1 MTMRKPKRSRRG
13 DQRQSAPDH
22 SAGAGTGSEGEQDNH
37 DYTVGYGQPPKQHRF
52 KPGES
57 GNPKGRPKGKPN
69 FQTSIQRALERQLNV
84 KVNGKVRSM
93 MASEAIVEVHV
104 QKALKGDGRA
114 AELILRL
121 MRDHGSSEKDDDA
134 IEVLT
139 DAQEADLADLLD
151 RLGDA
156 SADAT
161 KVPVGKGRAGR
172 ADDAI

>member
-1 MTMRKPKRSRRG
+1 MTMRGPKRSKLG
-13 DQRQSAPDH
+13 DQRQPASDH
-22 SAGAGTGSEGEQDNH
+22 RAGAGTGSEGEQGND
-37 DYTVGYGQPPKQHRF
+37 DYTVGYGRPPKQHRF
-52 KPGES
+52 KPGQS

-69 FQTSIQRALERQLNV
+69 YHTDIQRALERRLNV
-84 KVNGKVRSM
+84 KVNGKVKSM
-93 MASEAIVEVHV
+93 TVSEAIAEVHI

-114 AELILRL
+114 AELMFRLLREFS
-121 MRDHGSSEKDDDA
+121 SSEKDDA

-161 KVPVGKGRAGR
+161 KVPVGKGRAGG
-172 ADDAI
+172 ADDAT